1 MLNKR
6 RSGAGA
12 GVSICWM
19 DVLRSSRVTH
29 CVALLRKVI
38 RFGLRERAMLVE
50 GIKLVQGREVPA
62 MRVPVSW
69 GVSAGN

>member
-1 MLNKR
+1 
-6 RSGAGA
+6 
-12 GVSICWM
+12 M

-38 RFGLRERAMLVE
+38 RFGLRERAMLE